1 MRHSVIYN
9 EPSKKTKY
17 NCSFIIKELYP
28 NNLISI
34 WESKLSLY
42 TVDIDMKCDST
53 LLA

>member
-17 NCSFIIKELYP
+17 NCRFIIKEHYH
-28 NNLISI
+28 NNLISM
-34 WESKLSLY
+34 WESKFSLY
-42 TVDIDMKCDST
+42 TVGTGMKCDST